1 MSFFSFHVSE
11 FLEIMDINMRNP
23 YSNKLPKSHVR
34 WIVVSI
40 FREFNVIDKVNCDVI
55 KLNSISYNWEFI
67 KRNFAKYNLRYN
79 KEKNVATAYQHG
91 MPLPPVKPK
100 WYTSAHFSFSFPS
113 NSVFFFIFP
122 FFVFLFFSP
131 FRNLIYSLHLL
142 PYTDTRMTMMTMTW
156 WVLLCQKSPIP
167 QLSSP
172 RDQYITIRSSPG
184 CGSVYSRP
192 SSSSK

>member
-91 MPLPPVKPK
+91 MPLPP
-100 WYTSAHFSFSFPS
+100 
-113 NSVFFFIFP
+113 
-122 FFVFLFFSP
+122 
-131 FRNLIYSLHLL
+131 
-142 PYTDTRMTMMTMTW
+142 
-156 WVLLCQKSPIP
+156 
-167 QLSSP
+167 
-172 RDQYITIRSSPG
+172 G
-184 CGSVYSRP
+184 
-192 SSSSK
+192 